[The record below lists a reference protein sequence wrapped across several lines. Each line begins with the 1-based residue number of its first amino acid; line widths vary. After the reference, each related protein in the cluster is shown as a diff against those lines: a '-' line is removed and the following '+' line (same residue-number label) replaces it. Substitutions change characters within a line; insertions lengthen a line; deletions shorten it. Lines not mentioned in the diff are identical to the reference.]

1 MVDNE
6 KVIEWSY
13 YTSWSREQLV
23 ERIKELEKLT
33 QNLKEAEIS
42 LIEKNKF
49 LKEISMEDCLTKVY
63 NYRTIIEIIER
74 QIKYSNCKG
83 ETFCI
88 LMIDIDDF
96 KSVNDNFG
104 HVFGDE
110 ILIKI
115 SKEIKKNIRKN
126 DYVGRFGGEE
136 FIIIFNNTKLS
147 EAIRISER
155 IRRSIEGL
163 EFFRSLKITISGG
176 VKEYSNESCKEI
188 IDAADNFLYK
198 AKGLGK
204 NRICY

>member
-1 MVDNE
+1 M
-6 KVIEWSY
+6 
-13 YTSWSREQLV
+13 
-23 ERIKELEKLT
+23 
-33 QNLKEAEIS
+33 
-42 LIEKNKF
+42 EKNKF
-49 LKEISMEDCLTKVY
+49 LKEMSMEDYLTKVY
-63 NYRTIIEIIER
+63 NYGTIIEIIER
-74 QIKYSNCKG
+74 QIKYSKRKG

-136 FIIIFNNTKLS
+136 FIVIFNNTELS
-147 EAIRISER
+147 EAIIISER
-155 IRRSIEGL
+155 IRKSIEKL

-176 VKEYSNESCKEI
+176 VKEYFNESCKEI

>member
-1 MVDNE
+1 M
-6 KVIEWSY
+6 
-13 YTSWSREQLV
+13 
-23 ERIKELEKLT
+23 
-33 QNLKEAEIS
+33 
-42 LIEKNKF
+42 EKNKF

-155 IRRSIEGL
+155 IRKSIEGL